1 MAVLVTLVNIKK
13 TAMNRG
19 FHKVVLSTT
28 ISSCDL
34 LERQWNTAATACF
47 PSFWFIWLPAG
58 RSRLKKTG

>member
-28 ISSCDL
+28 IFSCDL
-34 LERQWNTAATACF
+34 LGRQWNTAATA
-47 PSFWFIWLPAG
+47 LPIFLVYMVTC
-58 RSRLKKTG
+58 R